1 MILIYTLAVCPYFL
15 FICSHS
21 NCLNSVTVTCERSRL
36 FQPLQ
41 RCRLWEFTSKK
52 QQPTVTVHM
61 ETFDFRRLHNEL
73 SSSLCCGN
81 NSPPARSLGAISSI
95 HCHHHNLTW
104 CGNYAMKS
112 FFSHSTLFGAC
123 CRAEQLYGFDRFS
136 KRVNQSMI
144 ENCHQ
149 VWFFKWKYYTSLDRI
164 ITSLGNKVG
173 FFFLL
178 FFLSFFFYLLSFCCK
193 EIQFDYMLLYLC
205 ITQHL
210 KENFKLC

>member
-1 MILIYTLAVCPYFL
+1 MSAHIDFTHCSVADSGSLLPKNNSQQWHFTWKPLILGAYTM
-15 FICSHS
+15 
-21 NCLNSVTVTCERSRL
+21 N
-36 FQPLQ
+36 
-41 RCRLWEFTSKK
+41 
-52 QQPTVTVHM
+52 
-61 ETFDFRRLHNEL
+61 L

-123 CRAEQLYGFDRFS
+123 CRTEQLYGFDRFS

-164 ITSLGNKVG
+164 ITSLGNKVVLFFFALF
-173 FFFLL
+173 FFFLPPL
-178 FFLSFFFYLLSFCCK
+178 ILLQGNSVWLHAALSLHYTTLEREF
-193 EIQFDYMLLYLC
+193 
-205 ITQHL
+205 
-210 KENFKLC
+210 

>member
-1 MILIYTLAVCPYFL
+1 MSAHIDFTHCSVADSGSLLPKNNSQQWHFTWKPLILGAYTM
-15 FICSHS
+15 
-21 NCLNSVTVTCERSRL
+21 N
-36 FQPLQ
+36 
-41 RCRLWEFTSKK
+41 
-52 QQPTVTVHM
+52 
-61 ETFDFRRLHNEL
+61 L

-123 CRAEQLYGFDRFS
+123 CRTEQLYGFDRFS

-164 ITSLGNKVG
+164 ITSLGNKVF

-178 FFLSFFFYLLSFCCK
+178 FFSFFYLLSFCCK